1 MTGSGYPEPPE
12 RLHTVTTDSHCHL
25 DIERDGEQ
33 LSVSAALDAAAA
45 VGVTRIVQ
53 IGCDLEGAHW
63 AVRTAHE
70 HPAVVAG
77 VALHPNEAPRLQARG
92 ALEGAFDVIESLA
105 TDERVR
111 AVGETGLDF
120 FRTGDDGRTAQED
133 SFRWHIDLA
142 RRFDKALVIHD
153 RDAHADVL
161 RVLGSSDLPSSVV
174 FHCFSGDA
182 DMAEYCVERGWYLS
196 FAGTVT
202 FANAHDVRAAVAAT
216 PLDNMLVETDAPY
229 LTPAPFRGR
238 NNASYLVPL
247 TLREIA
253 RIKDVDV
260 DDVARATQRNSTR
273 VFRDWDEHSVPDEL
287 VQSV

>member
-1 MTGSGYPEPPE
+1 MTPADYPASPEPL
-12 RLHTVTTDSHCHL
+12 RAVTTDSHCHL
-25 DIERDGEQ
+25 DIERDGQ
-33 LSVSAALDAAAA
+33 RLSVPAALAAAAA
-45 VGVTRIVQ
+45 VGVRRIVQ
-53 IGCDLEGAHW
+53 IGCDLEGAAW

-77 VALHPNEAPRLQARG
+77 VALHPNEAPRLHARG
-92 ALEGAFDVIESLA
+92 QLVRALDEIESLA
-105 TDERVR
+105 GDERVR
-111 AVGETGLDF
+111 AVGETGLDY
-120 FRTGDDGRTAQED
+120 FRTGDGGRAVQEE

-142 RRFDKALVIHD
+142 RRLDKALVIHD

-161 RVLGSSDLPSSVV
+161 RILGSCDLPDSVV

-182 DMAEYCVERGWYLS
+182 DMATHCVERGWYLS

-202 FANAHDVRAAVAAT
+202 FENAQAVRAAVAVT

-229 LTPAPFRGR
+229 LTPVPFRGR
-238 NNASYLVPL
+238 NNASYLIPL

-260 DDVARATQRNSTR
+260 DDVTRATQRNSTR
-273 VFRDWDEHSVPDEL
+273 VFRDWDEHSGPDEL
-287 VQSV
+287 ANTV